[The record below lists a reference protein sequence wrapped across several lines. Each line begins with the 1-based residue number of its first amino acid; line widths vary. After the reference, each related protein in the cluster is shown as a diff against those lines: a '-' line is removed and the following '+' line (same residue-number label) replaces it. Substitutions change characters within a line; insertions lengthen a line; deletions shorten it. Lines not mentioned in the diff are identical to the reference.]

1 MNMTQT
7 QARAVRST
15 FYAILFAIGCGHF
28 FNDSIQAVIPAM
40 NPILER
46 SLDLNYAQIGWIAF
60 VANMT
65 ASVIQPFFGYYADL
79 RSRPFLLPIGI
90 LMSLTGLIVF
100 ALAPSYVWALSAVF
114 FIGIGSSIF
123 HPEGSRVAH
132 MAAGAKRGLAQ
143 SIFQVGGNFG
153 QSMAPVLTALLF
165 LPLGQRGVLLFSA
178 FAVIGVLVLLRVSV
192 WYKGHLPARA
202 PRMSSARVKPRDKRA
217 AFIHHKVVVAMGLLV
232 AVIFA
237 RSWYA
242 TCITNF
248 YQFYLIHDYR
258 LSIQMAQ
265 IFIFIFMGS
274 GVVGTFLGGPLADR
288 FGKKTVILASFV
300 GAAPLTL
307 LLPYLPLGLIAP
319 VFLLIGLIITSS
331 FSVTVIYAQELMPG
345 RLGMVSG
352 LTIGFAFGMGAIG
365 AVLFGNLADLF
376 SIRFVMILCSLF
388 PLIGVLAALLPGDQT
403 VRRWNRRGSLARLS
417 RGLSAQS
424 YKTDEYK

>member
-1 MNMTQT
+1 MGTAAKQ
-7 QARAVRST
+7 QVIAQRT
-15 FYAILFAIGCGHF
+15 FYGVLFAIGCGHF

-46 SLDLNYAQIGWIAF
+46 TLQLNYAQIGWIAF

-65 ASVIQPFFGYYADL
+65 ASVIQPFFGYYADIK
-79 RSRPFLLPIGI
+79 SKPFLLPIGI
-90 LMSLTGLIVF
+90 FTSLVGLIMF
-100 ALAPSYVWALSAVF
+100 ALASSYAWALIAVF
-114 FIGIGSSIF
+114 FIGIGSSVF

-153 QSMAPVLTALLF
+153 QSMAPVFTALIF
-165 LPLGQRGVLLFSA
+165 LPLGQKGVLSFSGFAFIGMIVLLF
-178 FAVIGVLVLLRVSV
+178 VSF
-192 WYKGHLPARA
+192 WYKKHLPARKLRPDHA
-202 PRMSSARVKPRDKRA
+202 DVHRRTKREA
-217 AFIHHKVVVAMGLLV
+217 YVHKHVVAAMILLV
-232 AVIFA
+232 LVIFA

-242 TCITNF
+242 TCIANF
-248 YQFYLIHDYR
+248 YQFYLIHSYG
-258 LSIQMAQ
+258 LSIQAAQ
-265 IFIFIFMGS
+265 IFIFIFMIS

-288 FGKKTVILASFV
+288 FGKKTLILASFL
-300 GAAPLTL
+300 GAVPLTIV
-307 LLPYLPLGLIAP
+307 LPYLPLMLIAP

-376 SIRFVMILCSLF
+376 SLRFVMILCSLF
-388 PLIGVLAALLPGDQT
+388 PLVGLLSFLLPSDQKI
-403 VRRWNRRGSLARLS
+403 RRWNKQL
-417 RGLSAQS
+417 
-424 YKTDEYK
+424 D